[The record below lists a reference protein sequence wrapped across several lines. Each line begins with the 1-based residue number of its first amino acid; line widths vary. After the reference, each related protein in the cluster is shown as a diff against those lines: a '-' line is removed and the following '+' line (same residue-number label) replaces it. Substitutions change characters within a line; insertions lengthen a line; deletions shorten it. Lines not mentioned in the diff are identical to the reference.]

1 MEMTYLTGL
10 ALGVSAGHKLHQ
22 LLQGGG
28 FTLVHALP
36 GRRRYRHDDL
46 LYNKELALQWEQHF
60 SRITGITQVKITP
73 ETGSILLSYTCTDE
87 YLDLV
92 INELNRRHKMPG
104 PRANYGRLG
113 MNIRDLSRQINRN
126 IVKNTNYLLD
136 LRTVLAFLMFVS
148 GSAKMWTLGQRPS
161 GPQMVWW
168 AYSLLKGRY

>member
-1 MEMTYLTGL
+1 MNYLTGL

-36 GRRRYRHDDL
+36 ARRRYRHDDL
-46 LYNKELALQWEQHF
+46 LDNRELALQWEQHL
-60 SRITGITQVKITP
+60 RQIQGITQVKITP
-73 ETGSILLSYTCTDE
+73 ETGSILLLYTCRDE

-92 INELNRRHKMPG
+92 IDDLSRRHKMPG
-104 PRANYGRLG
+104 PRAGYGRLG
-113 MNIRDLSRQINRN
+113 MNIRGLGRQVNRN
-126 IVKNTNYLLD
+126 IVKNTDQLLD
-136 LRTVLAFLMFVS
+136 LRTILAGLMFVS
-148 GSAKMWTLGQRPS
+148 GAAKMWTLGQRPS